1 MLRSVAAVLMGYL
14 LFAFSAVAL
23 FVLTGHDP
31 HAPAGTGFMAITI
44 LYGIFF
50 SILGGFVAAAVAGA
64 GKYEIEHA
72 FAVATLIAA
81 IGAASYI
88 AEAPGESK
96 WTQLSAVL
104 IIAPAALIGGYL
116 RRRQVRA
123 RMLDLRRSR
132 HE

>member
-14 LFAFSAVAL
+14 LFALTAEAL
-23 FVLTGHDP
+23 FLLSGRDP

-44 LYGIFF
+44 LYGLFF
-50 SILGGFVAAAVAGA
+50 SILGGYVAAAVAGA
-64 GKYEIEHA
+64 GKYEFEHA

-104 IIAPAALIGGYL
+104 IIAPAALVGGYL

-123 RMLDLRRSR
+123 RVLDMRRSR